1 MESRSKTTQ
10 IVTKRNKRPKRPA
23 RINKPT
29 DLFREAW
36 DNDKTLQE
44 NYAEIGLTFD
54 PNEEVLKKHI
64 ELIDTGIIPD
74 YEDPDDFDPEAI
86 EIEEDVEG
94 KEKLKELLDVRHASI
109 IL

>member
-1 MESRSKTTQ
+1 LESRSKPIQ

-36 DNDKTLQE
+36 DNNKTLQE
-44 NYAEIGLTFD
+44 NYAEVGLTFD

-64 ELIDTGIIPD
+64 ELIEIGAIQD
-74 YEDPDDFDPEAI
+74 YEDPDDFDPEAV

-94 KEKLKELLDVRHASI
+94 IEKLKQLLDVCTPP
-109 IL
+109 